1 MEGKGRLHPD
11 FIASNLYFFEA
22 KFTLLVGGLLDR
34 VLATPSREGGEK
46 GSRVSAPP
54 PFNLTVFHTIGNGIK
69 RPLALFTLNRFLF
82 PPCRFGYGRRGSRSG
97 YFTRAIV
104 KRKRAVQSGAAL
116 LPSLPCWGDKNC
128 W

>member
-1 MEGKGRLHPD
+1 MEGKGRLRPD

-54 PFNLTVFHTIGNGIK
+54 PFNLTVLTPYFWIARVAELERTWPEIGTSK
-69 RPLALFTLNRFLF
+69 FWLPTKTR
-82 PPCRFGYGRRGSRSG
+82 CGS
-97 YFTRAIV
+97 
-104 KRKRAVQSGAAL
+104 
-116 LPSLPCWGDKNC
+116 
-128 W
+128 